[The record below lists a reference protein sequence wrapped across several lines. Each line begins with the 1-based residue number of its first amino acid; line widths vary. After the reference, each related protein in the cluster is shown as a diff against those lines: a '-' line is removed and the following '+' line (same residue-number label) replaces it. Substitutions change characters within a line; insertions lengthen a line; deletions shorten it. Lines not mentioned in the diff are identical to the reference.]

1 MSIQNTIFYFFIII
15 LIESYVILFCVAIN
29 LFQKVKGIYVIQK
42 HKVLL
47 DLLNYVPSRLTK
59 EHDFY
64 R

>member
-1 MSIQNTIFYFFIII
+1 MSIQNTIFHFFIII
-15 LIESYVILFCVAIN
+15 LIESYVMFCVAIN
-29 LFQKVKGIYVIQK
+29 LFQKVKGTYVIQK
-42 HKVLL
+42 HKVLS